1 MKARIASSDF
11 WERIESSFGTSGGV
25 YKVACLQAVDSDE
38 TIPVQRLLG
47 TDSEGVLYIGMAASF
62 IDRVIDLKKSLSPQH
77 LSRGHECGVRIKKHK
92 AISEAFPYEQLV
104 ISFIGSDSPRAT
116 ERLALE
122 EYFTTY
128 GELPPLNRAG

>member
-11 WERIESSFGTSGGV
+11 WERIESSFGTSDGV

-47 TDSEGVLYIGMAASF
+47 TDPEGVLYIGMAASF

-77 LSRGHECGVRIKKHK
+77 LSRGH
-92 AISEAFPYEQLV
+92 IS
-104 ISFIGSDSPRAT
+104 
-116 ERLALE
+116 
-122 EYFTTY
+122 
-128 GELPPLNRAG
+128 